1 MASSEFSHV
10 DQLGLTGSS
19 PELETEGQVTLHTD
33 IIQLSVARAVTS
45 EDEAVRGGGREEK
58 GGRRDGR
65 GERESERR
73 AEGSQRRSER
83 SAPNEEAQPF
93 TTNEISRAF

>member
-1 MASSEFSHV
+1 MSVSPCPSGTRKDESE
-10 DQLGLTGSS
+10 S
-19 PELETEGQVTLHTD
+19 PRNTVGP
-33 IIQLSVARAVTS
+33 
-45 EDEAVRGGGREEK
+45 GGGGGEEK

-65 GERESERR
+65 DEREGERR